1 MKRIYLIAQLA
12 LLGHT
17 GLQAM
22 ETQNSIKQDQTKIM
36 EMASAFI
43 LSRAI
48 HTAAEIKIADFM
60 VAGPQNITTL
70 AQKSGLNQDALYRL
84 LRLLASYGIFSHDQ
98 ANNFTLTPLAQQL
111 VSTDPHSLWAWVT
124 YHNDINRW
132 TAYGDMKYSL
142 ETGKPSFDHI
152 FGKGYFDFLSDN
164 PTQAKQFDEGMKNLS
179 EGENAHITSSY
190 DFTPYNTIMDIGG
203 GKGGLITEVML
214 KDVGT
219 VTHKGII
226 FDLPYVE
233 TSAQEYLKSMNLCD
247 HINFVQSTGFF
258 EIPRGADLYMLKR
271 ILHDWND
278 TDSITILKNCHDA
291 MQTNSR
297 LLIMETIVSQENVRD
312 FSKDIDMAMMVLF
325 GGKERTQTEWVHLLA
340 QANLEI
346 INIYTTS
353 SLLSIIEVQKKQ

>member
-1 MKRIYLIAQLA
+1 MKNMYLIAQLA

-17 GLQAM
+17 GLQAQEM
-22 ETQNSIKQDQTKIM
+22 QNNSKQDQIKIM
-36 EMASAFI
+36 ELASAFI

-48 HTAAEIKIADFM
+48 HTAAEIRIADFM
-60 VAGPQNITTL
+60 VAGPQNITNL
-70 AQKSGLNQDALYRL
+70 AQKSGFDQDALYRL
-84 LRLLASYGIFSHDQ
+84 LRLLASYGIFSHDKSH
-98 ANNFTLTPLAQQL
+98 NFSLTPLAQQL

-132 TAYGDMKYSL
+132 TAYGDMKYCL
-142 ETGKPSFDHI
+142 ETGKPSFDHL

-164 PTQAKQFDEGMKNLS
+164 PILGKQFDEGMKNLS
-179 EGENAHITSSY
+179 EGENGHITSSY
-190 DFTPYNTIMDIGG
+190 DFTPYHTIMDIGG
-203 GKGGLITEVML
+203 GKGGLITEIMI
-214 KDVGT
+214 KDIDT
-219 VTHKGII
+219 LTHKGII

-247 HINFVQSTGFF
+247 HITFVQSTGFF
-258 EIPRGADLYMLKR
+258 EIPHNADLYILKR

-278 TDSITILKNCHDA
+278 TDSVTILKNCSNA

-325 GGKERTQTEWVHLLA
+325 GGKERTKTEWLHLLE
-340 QANLEI
+340 QANLELV
-346 INIYTTS
+346 NVYETP